1 MSEHTIRLAG
11 PWQRQC
17 EPGNGQRVR
26 LPVERQPGEDLQLAR
41 RFGRPGRLDPGER
54 VWLMIA
60 GLSGPTQITLNQ
72 SPLEL
77 ETRTDGLG
85 SDITDRLVADNW
97 LSIRWL
103 GTDSGGLA
111 GPVWLECLGG

>member
-60 GLSGPTQITLNQ
+60 GLSGPTLITLNQ

-77 ETRTDGLG
+77 ETRPDCLG
-85 SDITDRLVADNW
+85 SDITDRLVSDNW

-103 GTDSGGLA
+103 GTDAGGLA